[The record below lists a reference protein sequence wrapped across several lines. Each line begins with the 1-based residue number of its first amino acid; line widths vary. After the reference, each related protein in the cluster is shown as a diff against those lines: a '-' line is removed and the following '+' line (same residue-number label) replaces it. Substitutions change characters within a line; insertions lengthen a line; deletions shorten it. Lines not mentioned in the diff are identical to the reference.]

1 MAISVQRVVNEDP
14 DVVIVAGSND
24 HLQSRGLLNALFD
37 GFTPSSEAVGEA
49 IFSLP
54 CWRSRNQYGLA
65 LRSNWSRLSSCCLM
79 AMPRYPNPCNSYT
92 TWSKPNRQVD
102 PNLYYPFRSEL
113 PAMWSDISSAI
124 QGFKDHRTTSVVLNE
139 GLGLE
144 LSSFGQLL
152 KMRPGMGDEHRLV
165 QRLANNIWFWQTDY
179 VRDERRNLVRRN
191 ALSTEEYR
199 KAMALRTEPHTNL

>member
-1 MAISVQRVVNEDP
+1 M
-14 DVVIVAGSND
+14 VIVAGSND

-54 CWRSRNQYGLA
+54 CWRSRLQYGIA